1 MTGSTAP
8 SRVSTRRCWRG
19 VAEAMGMVEVTVN
32 GRRQQVQCDDGQ
44 EVRLKRLASY
54 VDGCVAR
61 LAQQHGVQ
69 PDGKILLL
77 TSLMIA
83 DELAD
88 ALEEVK
94 RTKAQLAEAA
104 RRAEDDAAAAVRGVT
119 ERIERLAEALENT

>member
-1 MTGSTAP
+1 
-8 SRVSTRRCWRG
+8 
-19 VAEAMGMVEVTVN
+19 MGMVEVMVN

-61 LAQQHGVQ
+61 LAQQHGVL

-77 TSLMIA
+77 TSIMIA

-104 RRAEDDAAAAVRGVT
+104 RRAEEDAAVAVRGVA
-119 ERIERLAEALENT
+119 ERIERLAAALEST